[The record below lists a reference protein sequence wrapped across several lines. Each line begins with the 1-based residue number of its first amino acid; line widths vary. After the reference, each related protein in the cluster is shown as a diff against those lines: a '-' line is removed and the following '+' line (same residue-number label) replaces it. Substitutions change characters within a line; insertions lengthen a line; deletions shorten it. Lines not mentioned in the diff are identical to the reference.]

1 MNRLKELRKEKALTQ
16 EELANKIGTTKLTIS
31 NWENEKHAIWSE
43 KAKLLA
49 DFFGV
54 DVGYLLGYNEGH
66 NRIHDLFG
74 TTPKKG
80 DMGIIELSEMIGLNF
95 IKSDKEIK
103 DIQSDILVALKFS
116 ESLQNKLVLYGSVSK
131 TYTNQ
136 LEHITSFFLDLYSET
151 ENQIKKLSNE

>member
-1 MNRLKELRKEKALTQ
+1 MKELRQEKKLSQ
-16 EELANKIGTTKLTIS
+16 KELAENIGVHYRTLQ
-31 NWENEKHAIWSE
+31 NWENGESQIKPEKSQQ
-43 KAKLLA
+43 LA
-49 DFFGV
+49 DYFGV
-54 DVGYLLGYNEGH
+54 SVGYLLGYNEGH

-151 ENQIKKLSNE
+151 ENQIKKLSND